1 MRPKAVTVAAAM
13 ASVLA
18 GSPTSVAT
26 NRAPSPQVV
35 GDRSAGHVVHSAMTT
50 RAPSAWRARA

>member
-1 MRPKAVTVAAAM
+1 MRPASSISPKIAALLTRWSMRPKVSTVAAAI

-26 NRAPSPQVV
+26 NKAPSP
-35 GDRSAGHVVHSAMTT
+35 S
-50 RAPSAWRARA
+50 